1 MNKENYIEGEIIALQ
16 LWQ

>member
-1 MNKENYIEGEIIALQ
+1 MNKENYTEGEIIALQ